1 MTLKVLHIYFV
12 EVYNCLEMDRRMDGQ
27 IGEVELEQ
35 SSASQDARLR
45 KSSANR

>member
-12 EVYNCLEMDRRMDGQ
+12 LEMDRRMDGQ